1 MKRKKRFARGVSF
14 MLSMALV
21 LNTIVMP
28 VSAAGQ
34 NAAAQVTADGQV
46 QETNDKQQGYG
57 EADRNERSVVIKA
70 EEKKENRVTED
81 GIDQK
86 AETAPGSETDS
97 EAVTDSETVTD
108 SEAVT
113 NSKAVTDSEA
123 VTDSDV
129 ETASDAEI
137 APGSEIDWETEI
149 DSATEI
155 TSDTEPESTD
165 GQAATSER
173 KKDTEAVIQSEDG
186 SAFVQEPEYVSD
198 VNTVKALE
206 DLEPG
211 LFGEIFNTEG
221 YRGGPIELF
230 NFENK
235 TGEQIFPTLNGQN
248 LRPIFDKYNGNKGDE
263 QFATARFT
271 GKLNVEKAGD
281 YKFYGWGDDGFRI
294 WIDGKLVIDFWVQEW
309 EKEQTSNAVALSSGL
324 HDIKIEYLQGWGG
337 AVLKLSWESVN
348 AGIAK
353 EVIPE
358 KAYYHAKAPADA
370 GITAQIYKV
379 SGTPSSITSFGF
391 AGEPVNQVL
400 PNLDGREGLKDAIE
414 LSNGSSEYATAI
426 IHGYIT
432 PQESG
437 DYEFVMNGDD
447 AFRFWMNDQ
456 LTINSWKLHSDQTKV
471 SQPVH
476 MEKGFLYKIR
486 INYAQADGD
495 ANLNLSWKKDGGQ
508 AQVVPAEC
516 FRQAAKAIQGET
528 AAEDQHGLLAEVYGD
543 IFLEEKKGEVIAPVL
558 DKTLSIKKILSQ
570 YNGSE
575 EYGSFRFTGQVNAEE
590 AGDYTF
596 YLIGDDG
603 FRLWVNDELA
613 IDFWESKWD
622 KQQES
627 QPIHLNE
634 GRNDIRIE
642 YFQGYGGA
650 YIMLEWL
657 KPGAEEKEV
666 VPTESLYPASTKKG
680 LIGEIYQEKGGNQEK
695 LAEVMANEV
704 STEQFSVNSLVSY
717 YEGNENAPANVE
729 LNGKIKPDVSGT
741 YELAFG
747 SSGNYQVYLNDEKII
762 SQNAGNVYK
771 ETQSQKVEL
780 EKGIYY
786 NLTIIA
792 ENLNLK
798 EDMNLSW
805 TRDGVK
811 SVIGEDQLYAPEAMW
826 YESVMAREKLYV
838 GLTEAVN
845 LRKNTKVGSGEGQ
858 IAKEYMDKFSAVVDE
873 VAADAKDFDII
884 ASVLKEDSNKITD
897 AVAEF
902 KLNVI
907 RAQKGEALTQFN
919 NALYQGQ
926 DPFISYHDGY
936 YYFVSSSNDPSHNK
950 MYVSKSKSL
959 LDQGEKVR
967 IFDFND
973 SKSRIFAPEMF
984 FIDGKWYI
992 YYCAD
997 AKEYNWRHMACVMES
1012 VTDDPQGDWID
1023 RGVLYTGM
1031 EINNPNEFAQGND
1044 FTVFQYRGQLYAC
1057 WGSMES
1063 GVESPAIARMESP
1076 IKITEERSFLP
1087 GFGGEGPR
1095 AVVNGEH
1102 LFMTVS
1108 QGSFKTAG
1116 YHMGMYVFDT
1126 TKEDVL
1132 NPDNWTYKEGV
1143 FEGSKDV
1150 YGPAR
1155 ASFFQSADGTEDW
1168 MAFHSKVYPSNN
1180 NAWRQ
1185 VSIKKFTWNEDGSP
1199 NFGRPVSPYEFTAL
1213 PSGDPGLGLAYQAE
1227 DGDLS
1232 GGAQKGYKGKG
1243 FQGTGYG
1250 KFTDKNGEKITFK
1263 VNVQEDGDYFIRARY
1278 ANGVK
1283 APISSTDNRGE
1294 WEANIPDITPKAG
1307 TLNLYVNNAGQ
1318 KSVTVPFDKTETD
1331 WQHWMTVCSRVT
1343 LKKGD
1348 NTISYVKDAE
1358 NSGNVY
1364 IDYITVQEAHEQ
1376 PAPQTV
1382 KTGAELDALIAD
1394 VEGLLEAEYSIET
1407 WRIFYGALLS
1417 AKAVNKDAVQAVS
1430 NRYLSLEAAAKD
1442 LSAYVRFYVDKN
1454 VSVSGD
1460 VKDDMFRISSEVTIQ
1475 AIDIPGKTFSNW
1487 EVSGLELTDDQKESR
1502 EFTFTVPRGRGSI
1515 VPVYE
1520 ENAYYKVTTG
1530 ANVTIENASSNGTC
1544 QAGTTVKATVAIPQ
1558 GKEFTG
1564 WEVKGIMLT
1573 EAEKRALSIT
1583 FVMPENEVVLNAGFK
1598 NIVVPEKPKYQLKAG
1613 AGITIINAA
1622 KDQMYPAGTRIQASV
1637 SVPSG
1642 KVFAQWKTAGITLTA
1657 EQQKSQTITF
1667 LMPAQSV
1674 TLEAIFDIQKKKQ
1687 TITAKDFKKTNGDKS
1702 FYIKAKASGKGKLSY
1717 KSDHTKVVKVDS
1729 KGKVTIKGTGK
1740 AQITITAAGN
1750 ANYDS
1755 AVRRITVSVAPKKTT
1770 DVKAISKKSKTLK
1783 LSWKRTSG
1791 ASGYLI
1797 TYSADKKFKKGVK
1810 KIVISSGKT
1819 TSRTLK
1825 NLKAKKVCYVKI
1837 RAFKTSGKSKV
1848 YGKYSRTVSVLV
1860 KK

>member
-1 MKRKKRFARGVSF
+1 MKRKNGFARGVSL
-14 MLSMALV
+14 MLSVALV

-28 VSAAGQ
+28 VSASGYNEAAVSAG
-34 NAAAQVTADGQV
+34 GQV
-46 QETNDKQQGYG
+46 LETEYEQ
-57 EADRNERSVVIKA
+57 S
-70 EEKKENRVTED
+70 ENRGTKTEINQPEGAEMENKSDIGIESNPVIDLDSGIATDTDTCINSVTE
-81 GIDQK
+81 
-86 AETAPGSETDS
+86 A
-97 EAVTDSETVTD
+97 
-108 SEAVT
+108 
-113 NSKAVTDSEA
+113 
-123 VTDSDV
+123 
-129 ETASDAEI
+129 
-137 APGSEIDWETEI
+137 EI
-149 DSATEI
+149 DSDKFAETE
-155 TSDTEPESTD
+155 TETDTESNGGQGTTTKKEMDVDALTVTGNES
-165 GQAATSER
+165 GL
-173 KKDTEAVIQSEDG
+173 G
-186 SAFVQEPEYVSD
+186 QEPENVTEE
-198 VNTVKALE
+198 NNVKALADME
-206 DLEPG
+206 TG

-221 YRGGPIELF
+221 YRGGSIELF

-235 TGEQIFPTLNGQN
+235 TGEQIFPSLSGQN
-248 LRPIFDKYNGNKGDE
+248 LRPVFDKYNGNKGDE

-271 GKLNVEKAGD
+271 GKINVEKAGD
-281 YKFYGWGDDGFRI
+281 YKFFGWGDDGFRI
-294 WIDGKLVIDFWVQEW
+294 WIDGKMVIDFWVQEW
-309 EKEQTSNAVALSSGL
+309 EKEQTSKEVALSEGL

-337 AVLKLSWESVN
+337 AVLKLSWESIN
-348 AGIAK
+348 ANIAK

-358 KAYYHAKAPADA
+358 KVFYHVKTPADA
-370 GITAQIYKV
+370 GLTAQFYKV
-379 SGTPSSITSFGF
+379 NGKPSSITSFGF

-400 PNLDGREGLKDAIE
+400 PNLDGREGLKEAIE
-414 LSNGSSEYATAI
+414 LSNGSSEYASAI

-447 AFRFWMNDQ
+447 AFRFWINDE
-456 LTINSWKLHSDQTKV
+456 LKINSWKLHSDQTKI
-471 SQPVH
+471 SEPVH

-495 ANLNLSWKKDGGQ
+495 ANLNLSWKKEGGQ

-558 DKTLSIKKILSQ
+558 DKSLSIKKILSQ

-575 EYGSFRFTGQVNAEE
+575 EYGSFRFSGQVDAEE
-590 AGDYTF
+590 TGDYTF

-622 KQQES
+622 KQQVS

-650 YIMLEWL
+650 YIMLEWM

-666 VPTESLYPASTKKG
+666 IPTENLYPANTKKG
-680 LIGEIYQEKGGNQEK
+680 LIGEIYQENGGGQIK
-695 LAEVMANEV
+695 LAEVLANEV
-704 STEQFSVNSLVSY
+704 SSEQFSLNSLVSY

-729 LNGKIKPDVSGT
+729 LNGKIKPHVSGT

-747 SSGNYQVYLNDEKII
+747 ASGNYQVYLNDEKII

-771 ETQSQKVEL
+771 EAQSRKVEL
-780 EKGIYY
+780 KKGIYY
-786 NLTIIA
+786 NLTVIA

-805 TRDGVK
+805 TLDGVR

-826 YESVMAREKLYV
+826 YENVTAREKLYV
-838 GLTEAVN
+838 GLTEAAA
-845 LRKNTKVGSGEGQ
+845 LRKNTEAGTGEGQ
-858 IAKEYMDKFSAVVDE
+858 IAKEHMDKFAAVIDE
-873 VAADAKDFDII
+873 IAADAKDFDII
-884 ASVLKEDSNKITD
+884 ASVLKVDTNKITD

-902 KLNVI
+902 KLNII
-907 RAQKGEALTQFN
+907 RTQKGEELTQFN

-1031 EINNPNEFAQGND
+1031 EIKNPNEFAQGND
-1044 FTVFQYRGQLYAC
+1044 FTVFQYQGQLYAC

-1076 IKITEERSFLP
+1076 TKITEERSFLP

-1095 AVVNGEH
+1095 AIVNGDH

-1116 YHMGMYVFDT
+1116 YHMGMYIFDT
-1126 TKEDVL
+1126 SKNDIL
-1132 NPDNWTYKEGV
+1132 NPDNWSYQEGV
-1143 FEGSKDV
+1143 FEGTKDV

-1155 ASFFQSADGTEDW
+1155 ASFFKSADGTEDW
-1168 MAFHSKVYPSNN
+1168 MAFHSKVYPANN

-1232 GGAQKGYKGKG
+1232 GGAKKEYKGKG

-1250 KFTDKNGEKITFK
+1250 NITDTLGEKITFK
-1263 VNVQEDGDYFIRARY
+1263 VNVPADGDYFVRARY

-1283 APISSTDNRGE
+1283 APISTTDNRGE

-1307 TLNLYVNNAGQ
+1307 TLNLYVNDAGL

-1343 LKKGD
+1343 LKKGE

-1364 IDYITVQEAHEQ
+1364 LDYITVQEAHEH
-1376 PAPQTV
+1376 PAAQTV
-1382 KTGAELDALIAD
+1382 KTGAELDALIAE
-1394 VEGLLEAEYSIET
+1394 VEGYQEEEYSIET
-1407 WRIFYGALLS
+1407 WRIFSGALLS
-1417 AKAVNKDAVQAVS
+1417 AKSVNKDAVQAVS

-1442 LSAYVRFYVDKN
+1442 LSNYVLIHADNN
-1454 VSVSGD
+1454 VRVSGD
-1460 VKDDMFRISSEVTIQ
+1460 VKDDMFRIGSEVTVQ
-1475 AIDIPGKTFSNW
+1475 AKDLAGKTFSRW
-1487 EVSGLELTDDQKESR
+1487 EVSGFELTEEQKVSN
-1502 EFTFTVPRGRGSI
+1502 EFTFTVPRNRGSM
-1515 VPVYE
+1515 VPVYA
-1520 ENAYYKVTTG
+1520 ENEYYKVTAGTNVRIDNAA
-1530 ANVTIENASSNGTC
+1530 ANSLY
-1544 QAGTTVKATVAIPQ
+1544 QAGTTVKATVGIPQ
-1558 GKEFTG
+1558 GNQFIG
-1564 WEVKGIMLT
+1564 WDVKGITLT
-1573 EAEKRALSIT
+1573 EAEKMAVTIS
-1583 FVMPENEVVLNAGFK
+1583 FVMPESEVVLNAAFE
-1598 NIVVPEKPKYQLKAG
+1598 NIVIPEKPKYQLKTG
-1613 AGITIINAA
+1613 AGISIANAA
-1622 KDQMYPAGTRIQASV
+1622 KDQLYTAGTRIQATV
-1637 SVPSG
+1637 SVPAG
-1642 KVFAQWKTAGITLTA
+1642 KVFVQWKAAGVTLTA
-1657 EQQKSQTITF
+1657 QQQKSTVISF
-1667 LMPAQSV
+1667 LMPASSV
-1674 TLEAIFDIQKKKQ
+1674 SLEAVFDIQKKKQ
-1687 TITAKDFKKTNGDKS
+1687 TITAKDFKKTDGDKS

-1750 ANYDS
+1750 SKYDA
-1755 AVRRITVSVAPKKTT
+1755 AVKKIIISVAPKKTT
-1770 DVKAISKKSKTLK
+1770 DVKAVSKKSKTLK
-1783 LSWKRTSG
+1783 LSWKKTNG
-1791 ASGYLI
+1791 ASGYVI
-1797 TYSADKKFKKGVK
+1797 SYSTDKKFKKGVRK
-1810 KIVISSGKT
+1810 VVISSGKT

-1825 NLKAKKVCYVKI
+1825 KLRANKICYVKI
-1837 RAFKTSGKSKV
+1837 RAFKTSGKSRV
-1848 YGKYSRTVSVLV
+1848 YGKYSKTVSVWV

>member
-1 MKRKKRFARGVSF
+1 MKRKNGFARGVSF

-28 VSAAGQ
+28 VSASGQ
-34 NAAAQVTADGQV
+34 NGAAQVSAGGQV
-46 QETNDKQQGYG
+46 LETEYEQ
-57 EADRNERSVVIKA
+57 A
-70 EEKKENRVTED
+70 EKRGT
-81 GIDQK
+81 
-86 AETAPGSETDS
+86 
-97 EAVTDSETVTD
+97 
-108 SEAVT
+108 
-113 NSKAVTDSEA
+113 
-123 VTDSDV
+123 
-129 ETASDAEI
+129 
-137 APGSEIDWETEI
+137 ETEI
-149 DSATEI
+149 NQPVRDAAAVLQQADAEMENN
-155 TSDTEPESTD
+155 SDTGIDSDSGIGTDTGIDTETGTNFVTEAEIDSEKVTEADTETELNGGQEIITEKEKDIDAATVTEKESGLDQEPESVT
-165 GQAATSER
+165 GE
-173 KKDTEAVIQSEDG
+173 
-186 SAFVQEPEYVSD
+186 
-198 VNTVKALE
+198 NTVKALTDME
-206 DLEPG
+206 TG

-221 YRGGPIELF
+221 YRGGSMELF

-235 TGEQIFPTLNGQN
+235 TGEQVFASLSGQN
-248 LRPIFDKYNGNKGDE
+248 LRPVFDKYNGNKGDE

-281 YKFYGWGDDGFRI
+281 YKFFGWGDDGFRI

-309 EKEQTSNAVALSSGL
+309 EKEQTSKAVALSEGL

-337 AVLKLSWESVN
+337 AVLKLSWESAN
-348 AGIAK
+348 ANIAK

-358 KAYYHAKAPADA
+358 KAFYHAKTPADT
-370 GITAQIYKV
+370 GLTAQIYKV
-379 SGTPSSITSFGF
+379 NGKPSSITSFGF

-400 PNLDGREGLKDAIE
+400 PNLDGHDGLKEAIQ

-437 DYEFVMNGDD
+437 DYEFVMSGDD
-447 AFRFWMNDQ
+447 AFRFWMKDEMMV
-456 LTINSWKLHSDQTKV
+456 NSWKLHSDQTKV

-508 AQVVPAEC
+508 AQVIPAEC

-558 DKTLSIKKILSQ
+558 DKSLSIKKILSQ

-642 YFQGYGGA
+642 YFQGFGGA

-666 VPTESLYPASTKKG
+666 IPTKNLYPASMKKG

-695 LAEVMANEV
+695 LAEVLANEV
-704 STEQFSVNSLVSY
+704 SSEQFSVNSLVSY

-729 LNGKIKPDVSGT
+729 LNGKIKPEVSGT

-771 ETQSQKVEL
+771 ETQSGKVEL

-786 NLTIIA
+786 NITITA
-792 ENLNLK
+792 ENLSLK

-826 YESVMAREKLYV
+826 YESVTAREKLYV
-838 GLTEAVN
+838 GLTEAVA
-845 LRKNTKVGSGEGQ
+845 LRRNTKVGSGEGQ
-858 IAKEYMDKFSAVVDE
+858 IAKEHMDKFSAVVDE
-873 VAADAKDFDII
+873 IAADAKDFDII
-884 ASVLKEDSNKITD
+884 ASVLKEDTNKITD

-907 RAQKGEALTQFN
+907 RVQKGEALTQFN
-919 NALYQGQ
+919 NGLYQGQ

-1031 EINNPNEFAQGND
+1031 EIHNPNEFAQGND

-1095 AVVNGEH
+1095 AVVNGDH

-1116 YHMGMYVFDT
+1116 YHMGMYIFDT
-1126 TKEDVL
+1126 AKDDLL
-1132 NPDNWTYKEGV
+1132 NPDNWSYKEGV
-1143 FEGSKDV
+1143 FEGTKDV

-1155 ASFFQSADGTEDW
+1155 ASFFKSADGTEDW

-1185 VSIKKFTWNEDGSP
+1185 VSIKKITWNEDGSP

-1213 PSGDPGLGLAYQAE
+1213 PSGDPGLGFAYQAE

-1232 GGAQKGYKGKG
+1232 GGAKKGYKGKG

-1250 KFTDKNGEKITFK
+1250 NITDTLGEKVTFN
-1263 VNVQEDGDYFIRARY
+1263 VNAPADGDYFVRARY

-1283 APISSTDNRGE
+1283 APISATDNRGE

-1307 TLNLYVNNAGQ
+1307 TLNLYVNDAGQ
-1318 KSVTVPFDKTETD
+1318 KSVTVSFDKTETD

-1343 LKKGD
+1343 LKKGE

-1364 IDYITVQEAHEQ
+1364 LDYITVQEAHEQ
-1376 PAPQTV
+1376 PAAQTV
-1382 KTGAELDALIAD
+1382 KTGAELDALIAE
-1394 VEGLLEAEYSIET
+1394 VEGFREEAYSIET
-1407 WRIFYGALLS
+1407 WRIFSAALLS
-1417 AKAVNKDAVQAVS
+1417 AKSVNKNAVQAVS

-1442 LSAYVRFYVDKN
+1442 LSNYVRFHADKN

-1460 VKDDMFRISSEVTIQ
+1460 VKDDMYRIGSEVTVQ
-1475 AIDIPGKTFSNW
+1475 AKDLAGKTFSRW
-1487 EVSGLELTDDQKESR
+1487 DVSGFELTEEQKVSK
-1502 EFTFTVPRGRGSI
+1502 EFTFTVPRNRGSI
-1515 VPVYE
+1515 VPVYA
-1520 ENAYYKVTTG
+1520 ENEYYKVTAGTNVRIDNAA
-1530 ANVTIENASSNGTC
+1530 ANSLY
-1544 QAGTTVKATVAIPQ
+1544 QAGTTVKATVEIPQ
-1558 GKEFTG
+1558 GKEFIG
-1564 WEVKGIMLT
+1564 WDVKGITLT
-1573 EAEKRALSIT
+1573 EAEKMAVTIS
-1583 FVMPENEVVLNAGFK
+1583 FVMPESEVVLNAAFK
-1598 NIVVPEKPKYQLKAG
+1598 NIVIPEKPKYQLKAG
-1613 AGITIINAA
+1613 AGISIANAA
-1622 KDQMYPAGTRIQASV
+1622 KDQMYTAGTRIQATV
-1637 SVPSG
+1637 SVPAG
-1642 KVFAQWKTAGITLTA
+1642 KVFVQWKVSGISLTA
-1657 EQQKSQTITF
+1657 QQQKSSVISF
-1667 LMPAQSV
+1667 LMPASSV
-1674 TLEAIFDIQKKKQ
+1674 SLEAVFDIQKKKQ
-1687 TITAKDFKKTNGDKS
+1687 TITAKDIQKTDGDKS

-1750 ANYDS
+1750 SSYDS
-1755 AVRRITVSVAPKKTT
+1755 AVKKITISVAPKKTA
-1770 DVKAISKKSKTLK
+1770 DVKAVSKKSKTLK
-1783 LSWKRTSG
+1783 LTWKKTSG

-1797 TYSADKKFKKGVK
+1797 SYSTDKKFKKGVK
-1810 KIVISSGKT
+1810 KVVISSGKT
-1819 TSRTLK
+1819 TSRTIK
-1825 NLKAKKVCYVKI
+1825 NLKGKKTCYVKV
-1837 RAFKTSGKSKV
+1837 RAFKTSGKSRV
-1848 YGKYSRTVSVLV
+1848 YGKYSKTVSVRV

>member
-1 MKRKKRFARGVSF
+1 MKRRKGFARGVSF

-34 NAAAQVTADGQV
+34 NEAPQGIAGGQV
-46 QETNDKQQGYG
+46 LETGHEQDEYG
-57 EADRNERSVVIKA
+57 ETELSKRSVVNTDGAQMEIH
-70 EEKKENRVTED
+70 VTE
-81 GIDQK
+81 
-86 AETAPGSETDS
+86 TETDPGAELNS
-97 EAVTDSETVTD
+97 DNKTEQDTGIGPDTKIYSDSELITETD
-108 SEAVT
+108 TEINAEVNTETESDIEKEPNTDTETELPSGQAITSEQEENT
-113 NSKAVTDSEA
+113 EA
-123 VTDSDV
+123 AIETEKGSDV
-129 ETASDAEI
+129 A
-137 APGSEIDWETEI
+137 
-149 DSATEI
+149 
-155 TSDTEPESTD
+155 
-165 GQAATSER
+165 
-173 KKDTEAVIQSEDG
+173 
-186 SAFVQEPEYVSD
+186 QEPEFTADENS
-198 VNTVKALE
+198 VKALADME
-206 DLEPG
+206 TG

-221 YRGGPIELF
+221 YRGGPISLF
-230 NFENK
+230 NFDNK
-235 TGEQIFPTLNGQN
+235 TGEQVFPSLSGQN
-248 LRPIFDKYNGNKGDE
+248 LRPVFDKYNGNKGDE

-281 YKFYGWGDDGFRI
+281 YKFFGWGDDGFRI

-309 EKEQTSNAVALSSGL
+309 EKEQTSKEVALSAGL

-337 AVLKLSWESVN
+337 AVLKLSWQSAN
-348 AGIAK
+348 ANIAK
-353 EVIPE
+353 GVIPE
-358 KAYYHAKAPADA
+358 KAFYHAKTPADA
-370 GITAQIYKV
+370 GLTAQIYKV
-379 SGTPSSITSFGF
+379 SGTPSSITSYGF

-400 PNLDGREGLKDAIE
+400 PNLDGQEGLKEALE
-414 LSNGSSEYATAI
+414 SSNGSSEYATAI

-437 DYEFVMNGDD
+437 DYEFVMSGDD
-447 AFRFWMNDQ
+447 AFRFWMKDE
-456 LTINSWKLHSDQTKV
+456 LKINSWKLHSDQTKV
-471 SQPVH
+471 SQAVH

-495 ANLNLSWKKDGGQ
+495 AKLNLSWKKDGGE
-508 AQVVPAEC
+508 AKVIPAEC
-516 FRQAAKAIQGET
+516 FRQAAKPIQGET
-528 AAEDQHGLLAEVYGD
+528 AVEDRHGLLAEVYGD
-543 IFLEEKKGEVIAPVL
+543 IFLEEKKGETIAPVL
-558 DKTLSIKKILSQ
+558 DKSLSIKKMLSQ
-570 YNGSE
+570 YTGSE
-575 EYGSFRFTGQVNAEE
+575 EYGSFRFTGQLDAAQ

-627 QPIHLNE
+627 QPIHLDA

-650 YIMLEWL
+650 YILWEWL

-666 VPTESLYPASTKKG
+666 VPTENIYPASTKKG
-680 LIGEIYQEKGGNQEK
+680 LISEIYQENGGKQEK
-695 LAEVMANEV
+695 LAEVLANEV
-704 STEQFSVNSLVSY
+704 SSEQFSLNSLVDY
-717 YEGNENAPANVE
+717 YEGNENAPAYVE
-729 LNGKIKPDVSGT
+729 FSGKIKPDVSGT
-741 YELAFG
+741 YELSFG
-747 SSGNYQVYLNDEKII
+747 ASGAYQVYLDDEKII
-762 SQNAGNVYK
+762 SRNGGGGYQ
-771 ETQSQKVEL
+771 ESQSGKLEL
-780 EKGIYY
+780 EKGISY
-786 NLTIIA
+786 NLMIKADKLNIK
-792 ENLNLK
+792 EDLNLF
-798 EDMNLSW
+798 W
-805 TRDGVK
+805 IRDGVK
-811 SVIGEDQLYAPEAMW
+811 TVIGEGQLYAPEAMW
-826 YESVMAREKLYV
+826 YENVVAREKLYV
-838 GLTEAVN
+838 GLTEAAT
-845 LRKNTKVGSGEGQ
+845 LRRNTKVGSAEGQ
-858 IAKEYMDKFSAVVDE
+858 IAKEYMDKFGAVIDE
-873 VAADAKDFDII
+873 ITADAKDFDVIP
-884 ASVLKEDSNKITD
+884 SVLKEDSDKITD

-902 KLNVI
+902 KLNIV
-907 RAQKGEALTQFN
+907 RAQKGEELTQFN

-1031 EINNPNEFAQGND
+1031 EIHNPNEFAQGND

-1063 GVESPAIARMESP
+1063 GVESPAIAKMESP

-1132 NPDNWTYKEGV
+1132 NPDNWSYKEGV
-1143 FEGSKDV
+1143 FEGTKDV

-1168 MAFHSKVYPSNN
+1168 MAFHSKVYPANN

-1185 VSIKKFTWNEDGSP
+1185 VSIKKITWNEDGSP

-1243 FQGTGYG
+1243 FQGTGYANI
-1250 KFTDKNGEKITFK
+1250 TDTPGEKLTFK
-1263 VNVQEDGDYFIRARY
+1263 VNVPADGDYFVRARY

-1283 APISSTDNRGE
+1283 APISNTDNRGE

-1307 TLNLYVNNAGQ
+1307 TLNLYVNSAGE

-1376 PAPQTV
+1376 PAAQTV
-1382 KTGAELDALIAD
+1382 KTAAELDALIAE
-1394 VEGLLEAEYSIET
+1394 VEGFPEGKYSIET

-1417 AKAVNKDAVQAVS
+1417 AKAVNKDAVQAVT

-1442 LSAYVRFYVDKN
+1442 LSAYVRFNVDQN

-1460 VKDDMFRISSEVTIQ
+1460 VKDNMYRIGSDVTVQ
-1475 AIDIPGKTFSNW
+1475 VKDIPGKTFSRW
-1487 EVSGLELTDDQKESR
+1487 EVSGLDLTDEQKESKA
-1502 EFTFTVPRGRGSI
+1502 FTFTVPRGRGSI

-1520 ENAYYKVTTG
+1520 ENAYYKVTAG
-1530 ANVTIENASSNGTC
+1530 ANVTIQNVSTNGSC
-1544 QAGTTVKATVAIPQ
+1544 QAGTTVKATVTIPQ

-1564 WEVKGIMLT
+1564 WAVKGITLT
-1573 EAEKRALSIT
+1573 EAEKKAVAIT
-1583 FVMPENEVVLNAGFK
+1583 FVMPENEVVLNAGLK
-1598 NIVVPEKPKYQLKAG
+1598 DIAVPEKPKYQLRTG
-1613 AGITIINAA
+1613 AGITVTNAA
-1622 KDQMYPAGTRIQASV
+1622 KDQMYTAGTRIQATV
-1637 SVPSG
+1637 SVPGG
-1642 KVFAQWKTAGITLTA
+1642 KIFVQWKVSGMTLTA

-1667 LMPAQSV
+1667 LMPAQGVS
-1674 TLEAIFDIQKKKQ
+1674 LEAIFDIQKKKQ
-1687 TITAKDFKKTNGDKS
+1687 TITAKDYKKTVGDKS

-1717 KSDHTKVVKVDS
+1717 KSDHTNVVKVDS

-1750 ANYDS
+1750 AIYDS
-1755 AVRRITVSVAPKKTT
+1755 AVKKITISVAPKKTT
-1770 DVKAISKKSKTLK
+1770 DVKAVSKKSRTLK
-1783 LSWKRTSG
+1783 LSWKRTKG

-1797 TYSADKKFKKGVK
+1797 TYSTDKKFKKGVK
-1810 KIVISSGKT
+1810 KLVISSGKT
-1819 TSRTLK
+1819 TSRTIK
-1825 NLKAKKVCYVKI
+1825 NLKAKKTCYVKI
-1837 RAFKTSGKSKV
+1837 RAFKTSGKSKI
-1848 YGKYSRTVSVLV
+1848 YGNYSRTVFMRI